1 MTVELECI
9 PCMYL
14 GMIEFSAIFITSI
27 VTSSVVAKKINI
39 ETMKK
44 HGKPYHVLTQG
55 LCLWGIGGV
64 TPLVGNLITFTP
76 RLHCALCFLECHADF
91 DFNQYLI
98 FNDCYFYFQKRFL
111 TLHQICITSENNPAK
126 VFFNYLT
133 LFG

>member
-27 VTSSVVAKKINI
+27 YFTYIFITSSVVAKKINI

-55 LCLWGIGGV
+55 LCL
-64 TPLVGNLITFTP
+64 
-76 RLHCALCFLECHADF
+76 
-91 DFNQYLI
+91 
-98 FNDCYFYFQKRFL
+98 
-111 TLHQICITSENNPAK
+111 
-126 VFFNYLT
+126 
-133 LFG
+133 

>member
-39 ETMKK
+39 ETIKK

-55 LCLWGIGGV
+55 LCL
-64 TPLVGNLITFTP
+64 
-76 RLHCALCFLECHADF
+76 
-91 DFNQYLI
+91 
-98 FNDCYFYFQKRFL
+98 
-111 TLHQICITSENNPAK
+111 
-126 VFFNYLT
+126 
-133 LFG
+133 

>member
-27 VTSSVVAKKINI
+27 VTYSVVAKKINI

-55 LCLWGIGGV
+55 LCL
-64 TPLVGNLITFTP
+64 
-76 RLHCALCFLECHADF
+76 
-91 DFNQYLI
+91 
-98 FNDCYFYFQKRFL
+98 
-111 TLHQICITSENNPAK
+111 
-126 VFFNYLT
+126 
-133 LFG
+133 